1 MGAQRG
7 SGRVPL
13 PPELIRSHGTRV
25 YLQAGQHADLLTI
38 ADGWGVP
45 PATAAYAMVATFL
58 SGCRQRS
65 LDLGPAGLKIAA
77 SSRIL
82 AAQGIHA
89 QTQPPQDP

>member
-1 MGAQRG
+1 MGEQRVR
-7 SGRVPL
+7 GRVPL
-13 PPELIRSHGTRV
+13 PLELIRSHGTRV
-25 YLQAGQHADLLTI
+25 YLQPGQYADLLTI
-38 ADGWGVP
+38 AEGWGVP

-89 QTQPPQDP
+89 QNQPPQDP